1 MHWQRT
7 LCLWLPQSLPSD
19 LTLHKQNYDFSC
31 TSSENMADLV
41 RLHAGANV
49 MKNVPE
55 MSLKLT
61 CNDRVK
67 ARFTADGRQVTLA
80 ERLAI
85 GGVSGALAQARV
97 NPSAYAVPSSVLPS
111 LFCMHYVH
119 MAAGHIQALLL

>member
-1 MHWQRT
+1 
-7 LCLWLPQSLPSD
+7 
-19 LTLHKQNYDFSC
+19 
-31 TSSENMADLV
+31 
-41 RLHAGANV
+41 

-85 GGVSGALAQARV
+85 GGVSGALAQ
-97 NPSAYAVPSSVLPS
+97 VLLGLYCPTTAS
-111 LFCMHYVH
+111 E
-119 MAAGHIQALLL
+119 A